1 MGTGG
6 VIFRKIR
13 AGIADEPTGFAWIEK
28 GRLAA
33 TGFPAG
39 RNQVLWLTRQGVTS
53 ILTLTEDPLPSE
65 WTSGLNLDLKHVGM
79 GDHAPPSLESLNE
92 GADYI
97 QEELARGR
105 CVAVHCLAGEGRTG
119 SVLAAFM
126 IKERGL
132 SSSEALRMLR
142 EIKPAFV
149 EHSQEK
155 AVSEFEASVR
165 K

>member
-53 ILTLTEDPLPSE
+53 ILTLTEKPLPSE
-65 WTSGLNLDLKHVGM
+65 WTSGLNLDLKHVAM
-79 GDHAPPSLESLNE
+79 RDHAPPRIESLNE
-92 GADYI
+92 SVEYI
-97 QEELARGR
+97 QEELGRGK

-119 SVLAAFM
+119 SVLAAYM
-126 IKERGL
+126 IEERGL
-132 SSSEALRMLR
+132 TAAEALGKLR

-149 EHSQEK
+149 ERSQEK
-155 AVSEFEASVR
+155 AVSEFEALVR